1 MKKFLLLFIL
11 TFSSYAGFAQE
22 HILKGKVMVDSLE
35 APMHIIN
42 ISSRIGTVTSDKGD
56 FSIKVNQG
64 DTLMVSSVQYEK
76 REIRITPQ
84 ILQKGFLK
92 VQVAENINSLDEV
105 RVTSLTGNLSADL
118 DKIKV
123 VDNPMI
129 RIEIP
134 PAWPE
139 KKVNNLALNESQGQV
154 PGGVDI
160 LGLVGLLV
168 GNSNLGSLELIKA
181 KEPGL
186 TRRKAYEKLR
196 ERFDNSFFTDH
207 LHIEL
212 AYINDFI
219 DYTYENGLTPG
230 LFDNQRALDLIAFL
244 EEQSL
249 KFLDETG
256 KKS

>member
-1 MKKFLLLFIL
+1 M
-11 TFSSYAGFAQE
+11 GFAQE
-22 HILKGKVMVDSLE
+22 QTLKGKVLVDSLE
-35 APMHIIN
+35 APIHIIN
-42 ISSRIGTVTSDKGD
+42 LSSKIGTVTTSKGG
-56 FSIKVNQG
+56 FSIKVTEG

-76 REIRITPQ
+76 REIKITPQ
-84 ILQKGFLK
+84 ILQKGFLE

-105 RVTSLTGNLSADL
+105 RITSLTGNLSADL

-123 VDNPMI
+123 VDNPVLG
-129 RIEIP
+129 IEIP

-139 KKVNNLALNESQGQV
+139 KKVENLALNESQGQV
-154 PGGVDI
+154 SGGANI

-168 GNSNLGSLELIKA
+168 GNPNLGSLELIKS

-186 TRRKAYEKLR
+186 TKQKAYEKLR

-207 LHIEL
+207 LHIEQ

-219 DYTYENGLTPG
+219 DYTFENGLTPG

-249 KFLDETG
+249 KFLAETQG
-256 KKS
+256 KT